1 MIAFFRKLAVFIIYV
16 FLLLNVFIATTANV
30 FSENIQENNERY
42 ASAMFL
48 LIIFYFR
55 KSILK
60 LPITLFKRITKMQY

>member
-1 MIAFFRKLAVFIIYV
+1 MIALFRKLAVFIIYV